1 MTTDVE
7 YAVYPDII
15 KGTAYVVFREEPR
28 AITERQRLYFPEN
41 QVGAYRD
48 KGYTVL
54 YEKPEFRKPYI
65 VISKFIDHDWENHL
79 SQMEHCKKEIDSLK
93 KHKFLVTNEKEFMK
107 AYNKAY
113 TDCGSR
119 EKEKIAKKQKER
131 LLRLLSFQSFET
143 LERLIDTASWHLIEH
158 YETEQTTVPPEDQ
171 LVIDLKTKWGIMKKE
186 IG

>member
-41 QVGAYRD
+41 QVREYRD

-54 YEKPEFRKPYI
+54 YEQPEFRKPYI

-79 SQMEHCKKEIDSLK
+79 SEMEHCKKEIDSLK
-93 KHKFLVTNEKEFMK
+93 KHNFLVTNEKEFMK

-119 EKEKIAKKQKER
+119 EKEKIVKKQKDR
-131 LLRLLSFQSFET
+131 LICLLSFQSFET

-158 YETEQTTVPPEDQ
+158 YETEQITVPPEDQ
-171 LVIDLKTKWGIMKKE
+171 LVIDLKTKWGIMKKK
-186 IG
+186 